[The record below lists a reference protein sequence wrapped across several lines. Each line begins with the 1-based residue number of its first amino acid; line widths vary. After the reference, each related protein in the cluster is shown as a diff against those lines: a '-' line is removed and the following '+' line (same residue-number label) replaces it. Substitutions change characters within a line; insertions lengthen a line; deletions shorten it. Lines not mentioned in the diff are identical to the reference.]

1 MRRLF
6 TTALCIAI
14 SGAGILSANA
24 GDKCCQPCKKTCN
37 PVACKDGCVRA
48 TPVFLLSYSDAL
60 QRAEDA
66 DKAEAHNK
74 ELLAQIEALKADL
87 VAANTA
93 RDSAIARAEKSEAQ
107 SKADKAAAQKANA
120 ARKQAEEARAV
131 AEAQSKKAQAAEAEA
146 TKAREVAQKAQAE
159 ADKQRAQAVAAS
171 KAAQDSAA
179 KAAAATDA
187 AKQEVAALTNTLAK
201 VRAQLAGS
209 QKAIETKNVEITQ
222 LQGKL
227 EEAAKVQAEA
237 AAKDAAA
244 DDNADAAADKPA
256 APATPEPAPAEDK

>member
-6 TTALCIAI
+6 TAALCIAI
-14 SGAGILSANA
+14 SGAGILSASA
-24 GDKCCQPCKKTCN
+24 GDKCCKPCQKTCN

-60 QRAEDA
+60 KRAEDA

-107 SKADKAAAQKANA
+107 SKADQAVAQKANA

-131 AEAQSKKAQAAEAEA
+131 AEAQSKKAETARVEAEKQRA
-146 TKAREVAQKAQAE
+146 VAQQAQAE

-171 KAAQDSAA
+171 KAAQDAAA
-179 KAAAATDA
+179 KAAADTDA
-187 AKQEVAALTNTLAK
+187 AKKEVAALTNTLAK
-201 VRAQLAGS
+201 VREQLAGS
-209 QKAIETKNVEITQ
+209 EKAIETKNVEIAQ
-222 LQGKL
+222 LQAKL
-227 EEAAKVQAEA
+227 EEAAKVQTEA

-244 DDNADAAADKPA
+244 GDDAAAADKPA
-256 APATPEPAPAEDK
+256 APATPEPAPAEEK